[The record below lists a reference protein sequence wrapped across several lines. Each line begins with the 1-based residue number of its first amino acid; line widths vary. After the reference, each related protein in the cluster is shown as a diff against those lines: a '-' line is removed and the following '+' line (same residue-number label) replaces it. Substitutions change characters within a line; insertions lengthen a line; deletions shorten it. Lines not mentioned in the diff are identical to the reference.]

1 MQTPPLKVLFL
12 CTGNSARSV
21 MAEALLNYYG
31 QGRFEAFSAGSKPV
45 GEINPFVLE
54 TLGEIGIPTNGLRS
68 KSWNEFVS
76 ARAPSLDVVIT
87 VCDNAA
93 EESCPIWYSTP
104 VQLHWSFADPAA
116 VQGADMVKRFE
127 TRRVYSEIELQIR
140 KFVSLPDESFVPERL
155 EAELLTI
162 TPNK

>member
-1 MQTPPLKVLFL
+1 MQNPPLKVLFL
-12 CTGNSARSV
+12 CTGNSARSI
-21 MAEALLNYYG
+21 MAEALLNYHG

-45 GEINPFVLE
+45 GQVNPFVLE
-54 TLGEIGIPTNGLRS
+54 TLSEIGIPTTDLRS

-76 ARAPSLDVVIT
+76 AHAPNLDVVIT

-104 VQLHWSFADPAA
+104 VQLHWSFTDPAA

-127 TRRVYSEIELQIR
+127 TRRVYSEIESQIR
-140 KFVSLPDESFVPERL
+140 KFVSLPVENFVPERL
-155 EAELLTI
+155 EAELRTI
-162 TPNK
+162 APSK